1 MAFSVHF
8 AVDLTRVPVEARGE
22 IARIVQQ
29 IAEVVATISPANAFW
44 ASMKDSVLQID
55 IAGHRLVYRIDPLER
70 EVRVVELQKLK
81 RS

>member
-1 MAFSVHF
+1 VTFSVHF
-8 AVDLTRVPVEARGE
+8 AVDLTRVPVEVHGE

-55 IAGHRLVYRIDPLER
+55 VAGHRIVYRIDLIQR